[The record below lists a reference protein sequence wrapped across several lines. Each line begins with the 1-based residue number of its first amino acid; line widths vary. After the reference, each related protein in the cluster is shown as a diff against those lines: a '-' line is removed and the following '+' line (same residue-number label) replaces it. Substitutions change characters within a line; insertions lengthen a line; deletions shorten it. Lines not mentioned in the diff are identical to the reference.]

1 MLIISTSDKGGTGR
15 TVTTCNVAFRR
26 ALSGDHVCYLDF
38 DFGSPTA
45 GSIFAIERISHGTL
59 KGGLHSYLKGDVEQA
74 ERINVWSES
83 AARALGLRPSGVG
96 RLVLLPGDL
105 GGGEF
110 SITDEVVDRCSRLLQ
125 SLTSEFDT
133 VFMDLSAGRSHAA
146 ELLLRVTSPTEKN
159 GISARWLVFHR
170 WTRQHVAA
178 AAGLTFDERGLLDT
192 GERVGHD
199 RTELL
204 ESIRFVRTAVIDP
217 GSNATSGLSA
227 EQENWLHKVNDE
239 LNDRAVYLELGGQS
253 VLARIPLDPVLQ
265 WREQILTD
273 EDVYRRIANESTVEA
288 FTELAA
294 SLDDE
299 ATWSRV

>member
-15 TVTTCNVAFRR
+15 TVTTCNVAYRR
-26 ALSGDHVCYLDF
+26 ALGGDHVCYLDF

-59 KGGLHSYLKGDVEQA
+59 KGGLHSYLKGEVDEA
-74 ERINVWSES
+74 ERLDVWSES
-83 AARALGLRPSGVG
+83 AARALRMRPSSVG

-110 SITDEVVDRCSRLLQ
+110 SITDKVVERCGKLLQ

-146 ELLLRVTSPTEKN
+146 ELLLRVTSPAEEN

-178 AAGLTFDERGLLDT
+178 AAGLTFGERGLLDT
-192 GERVGHD
+192 GERVGHRRD
-199 RTELL
+199 DLL
-204 ESIRFVRTAVIDP
+204 EAIRFVRTAVIDP
-217 GSNATSGLSA
+217 GTAATAGLTA
-227 EQENWLHKVNDE
+227 EQENWLRRVNEE
-239 LNDRAVYLELGGQS
+239 LGERAVYLDLGRQS
-253 VLARIPLDPVLQ
+253 VIARIPLDPVLQ
-265 WREQILTD
+265 WREQVITD
-273 EDVYRRIANESTVEA
+273 EDVYRRIANERTVEA
-288 FTELAA
+288 FTELAE

>member
-15 TVTTCNVAFRR
+15 TVTTCNVAYRR
-26 ALSGDHVCYLDF
+26 ALSGDNVCYLDF

-45 GSIFAIERISHGTL
+45 GSIFTIERISHGTL
-59 KGGLHSYLKGDVEQA
+59 KGGLHSYLKGDVEEA
-74 ERINVWSES
+74 EQIDVWSES
-83 AARALGLRPSGVG
+83 ATRALNLRPSGVG

-110 SITDEVVDRCSRLLQ
+110 SITDEVVDRCGLLLQRLL
-125 SLTSEFDT
+125 SEFET

-146 ELLLRVTSPTEKN
+146 ELLLRVTSPAVPN

-170 WTRQHVAA
+170 WTRQHVAS
-178 AAGLTFDERGLLDT
+178 AAGLTFGERGLLHI

-199 RTELL
+199 REELL
-204 ESIRFVRTAVIDP
+204 ESIRFVRTAVIEP
-217 GSNATSGLSA
+217 GSSATSGLSA

-239 LNDRAVYLELGGQS
+239 LNDRAVYLDLGGQS
-253 VLARIPLDPVLQ
+253 IIARVPLDPVLQ

-273 EDVYRRIANESTVEA
+273 EDVYRRIANESTVAA
-288 FTELAA
+288 FTELSAA
-294 SLDDE
+294 LDSE